1 MSLSETKTEK
11 EEALLAK
18 VCGHRLTSVDFVLD
32 YLILGFDGK
41 GALTTMVWPEILEVN
56 SLLKFGMKEYRDRLC
71 ALITE
76 VVRAVTVS
84 ADQTIL
90 ISFRNEAVLR
100 IPLNSRKASGEKAI
114 FTAPK
119 HHLYVWS

>member
-1 MSLSETKTEK
+1 MGMNGTNVGQGSDVLTRIIGARLS
-11 EEALLAK
+11 
-18 VCGHRLTSVDFVLD
+18 SVDFVLD